1 MILSPRDIQRSF
13 WALSAGEALELLE
26 TSYKGLGDAEA
37 KRRRAL
43 FGFNAF
49 LEKRRPS
56 HLAIF
61 LGQFRSPLILILLF
75 AGGVTVVLEEFGN
88 AIVIFAAVLANTMLG
103 YYQEYKAES
112 AISLL
117 QSYIKRRARVVRGDN
132 EMEIEAS
139 ELVPGDV
146 IRLLPGDR
154 VPADARFIF
163 INDLQADESILT
175 GESLPVSKTV
185 EPASFEAA
193 TADRS
198 SMAFSGTLIV
208 QGMGDAAIT
217 AIGADTELGKI
228 AHLVSSA
235 KEEPTPLQS
244 AIQNFS
250 LKASIVLGAMVVGLF
265 LLGIWYGYG
274 IFEVFLI
281 SVAVA
286 VSAVPEALPI
296 ALTVILA
303 IGVQRIA
310 KQKGIVRKLV
320 AAETLGSTTLILTDK
335 TGTLTEAKM
344 EIGAVIP
351 FGPDG
356 KDDHRQHELL
366 RIALLNSEAA
376 IENPD
381 EAPPT
386 WRIIGR
392 ALEVALVRGAAREGL
407 LMPEVVRNAK
417 IVDRLPFS
425 SLAKYS
431 GALLQTDGHY
441 LITLVGAPEILLA
454 ATTLT
459 PRTRAEAFG
468 AVNELAYAGARV
480 VGVARKEIR
489 EGMPPAS
496 WKKKL
501 YGFEFA
507 GLIAFSDPVRAT
519 VKDAIARIHLAG
531 VRTVIVTG
539 DHQGTAEA
547 VAKAVGFSLGPQAV
561 LTGPDLELMGEAEFS
576 RLLPD
581 IQVFARVSPEQ
592 KLQIAKAYKN
602 RGETV
607 AMTGDGV
614 NDAPALKEADIGIA
628 VGSGTDV
635 AKSVADLVILDDN
648 FETIVAAIEEG
659 RKILENI
666 RKVLVYLLSNALDA
680 LLLIGGAL
688 LMGVP
693 IPLNALQ
700 ILWVNFFTDSFPAI
714 ALSFEHGDDDVGT
727 KPKRLHKNLFD
738 PEMRFLV
745 LVIGTLTSF
754 LLFAA
759 YAALL
764 AMEFDPT
771 LVRTFIFASFGLY
784 SLFLVFSVRS
794 LHKSIFEYNFF
805 SNPYLLASAGIGFAL
820 MALAIYWPPLQTLL
834 ETIPLTWPW
843 ALGVIAIG
851 LANIVAIELGKLLYR
866 RRDY

>member
-13 WALSAGEALELLE
+13 WALSAGETLELLE
-26 TSYKGLGDAEA
+26 TNYKGLDESEVA
-37 KRRRAL
+37 RRRAL
-43 FGFNAF
+43 FGRNAF
-49 LEKRRPS
+49 EEKRRLS
-56 HLAIF
+56 RLAIF
-61 LGQFRSPLILILLF
+61 LSQFKSPLILILVF
-75 AGGVTVVLEEFGN
+75 AGVVTVVLRELGN
-88 AIVIFAAVLANTMLG
+88 AVVIFAAVLANTVLG

-117 QSYIKRRARVVRGDN
+117 QSYIKRRARVVRGDK
-132 EMEIEAS
+132 EMEIEADG
-139 ELVPGDV
+139 LVPGDI

-154 VPADARFIF
+154 VPADARFVF
-163 INDLQADESILT
+163 VNDLQADESILT
-175 GESLPVSKTV
+175 GESLPVPKTT
-185 EPASFEAA
+185 EPTSFQAA
-193 TADRS
+193 TADRAA
-198 SMAFSGTLIV
+198 MTFSGTLIV
-208 QGMGDAAIT
+208 QGMGDAVVT
-217 AIGADTELGKI
+217 AIGAETELGKI
-228 AHLVSSA
+228 ARLVGGA
-235 KEEPTPLQS
+235 KEEPTPLQK
-244 AIQNFS
+244 AIGNFS
-250 LKASIVLGAMVVGLF
+250 FKASLALGAMVALLF
-265 LLGIWYGYG
+265 FLGIWYGYG
-274 IFEVFLI
+274 IFEMFLI

-310 KQKGIVRKLV
+310 KRKGIIRKLV
-320 AAETLGSTTLILTDK
+320 ATETLGSTTLILTDK

-344 EIGAVIP
+344 EISAVIP
-351 FGPDG
+351 FGHDG
-356 KDDHRQHELL
+356 RDDDRQHELL

-381 EAPPT
+381 DAPSE

-392 ALEVALVRGAAREGL
+392 ALEVALVKGAARLGL
-407 LMPEVVRNAK
+407 RMPEVVSNAK
-417 IVDRLPFS
+417 VVDRLPFS

-431 GALLQTDGHY
+431 GALLQTDGHH
-441 LITLVGAPEILLA
+441 LVTLVGAPEILLA
-454 ATTLT
+454 SSALT
-459 PRTRAEAFG
+459 PRTRAEAV
-468 AVNELAYAGARV
+468 ATVNELAYAGARV
-480 VGVARKEIR
+480 IGMARKEIK
-489 EGMPPAS
+489 GAAPPAS
-496 WKKKL
+496 WKKKPE
-501 YGFEFA
+501 GFEFA
-507 GLIAFSDPVRAT
+507 GLIAFRDPVRAT
-519 VKDAIARIHLAG
+519 VKDAIARIHQAG

-547 VAKAVGFSLGPQAV
+547 VAKTVGFSLGARSV

-576 RLLPD
+576 RILPD

-614 NDAPALKEADIGIA
+614 NDAPALKEANIGVA

-759 YAALL
+759 YALL
-764 AMEFDPT
+764 LRFSSDP
-771 LVRTFIFASFGLY
+771 LMVRTFIFAAFGLY
-784 SLFLVFSVRS
+784 SLFLIFSVRS

-805 SNPYLLASAGIGFAL
+805 SNPYLLGSVLVGFAL
-820 MALAIYWPPLQTLL
+820 MAAAIYWPPLQNIL
-834 ETIPLTWPW
+834 ETVPLAWPW
-843 ALGVIAIG
+843 VLGVIG
-851 LANIVAIELGKLLYR
+851 VGVLNIIAIELGKLFYR
-866 RRDY
+866 NRE